1 MPTEAHLSKE
11 NMSEV
16 LVATEAS
23 LTFPS
28 LFFSYIAFEMKTKRP
43 QQLLFVIRLIY
54 IYMTLSEHSSPAS
67 NCTEGER
74 GLKSRKKE
82 KRKAIS
88 GRSLIE

>member
-1 MPTEAHLSKE
+1 
-11 NMSEV
+11 MSEV

-28 LFFSYIAFEMKTKRP
+28 LFFFSYIAFEMKTKRP

-54 IYMTLSEHSSPAS
+54 IYMTLSEHSSQAS

>member
-1 MPTEAHLSKE
+1 MPIEAHLSKE

-54 IYMTLSEHSSPAS
+54 IYVYDIKWALFPS
-67 NCTEGER
+67 
-74 GLKSRKKE
+74 K
-82 KRKAIS
+82 
-88 GRSLIE
+88 